1 MASNQI
7 QEAQARETFLNDQTK
22 GVAVHSFDPDAS
34 PEQKAA
40 AAGKARDQL
49 KDIRP
54 KDLDPAKG
62 SAPGYPK
69 LTRAYLLSYCQ
80 SSQWILETQM
90 SSLR

>member
-1 MASNQI
+1 MASNKL
-7 QEAQARETFLNDQTK
+7 QEAQARDTFLNDKSK

-34 PEQKAA
+34 PKEKAA

-62 SAPGYPK
+62 SSSKSPN
-69 LTRAYLLSYCQ
+69 LTRAHLLSYSQ
-80 SSQWILETQM
+80 SSL
-90 SSLR
+90 